1 MKKTEW
7 RRSVSALLAALLV
20 VGRFPVSVAA
30 GDTAGL
36 CAHHEAHTD
45 CGYREAAEGSPC
57 AHEHDGSCGYDEEAG
72 TPCAHSHDAA
82 CGYVCELCA
91 AGSEETTEPGEPSE
105 PGEPEVVTVDA
116 WEWVGGEELTDGE
129 LALPGA
135 SAENTACFEDIVP
148 LLPYAVSTAHGV
160 LALGWSCD
168 GYPAGGAWEGSFS
181 GK

>member
-45 CGYREAAEGSPC
+45 
-57 AHEHDGSCGYDEEAG
+57 
-72 TPCAHSHDAA
+72 

-148 LLPYAVSTAHGV
+148 LLPYAVSTAHGEP
-160 LALGWSCD
+160 ALGWSCD